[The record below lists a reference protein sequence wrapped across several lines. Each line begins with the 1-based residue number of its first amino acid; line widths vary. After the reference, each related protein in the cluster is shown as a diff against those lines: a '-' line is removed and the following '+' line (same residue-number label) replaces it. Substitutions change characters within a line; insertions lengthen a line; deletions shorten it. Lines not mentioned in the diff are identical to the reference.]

1 MDEEQLAIQ
10 FDVKTLHTNIVKRFL
25 SKVKKAIVT
34 FIVRVLEI
42 VTSIVGMIILV
53 PLMIV
58 VAIKNAIN
66 KDNGPIFY
74 TQNRIGKNG
83 KIFKMYKFR
92 TMNVNADEELAKI
105 LQEDEEKREEYRK
118 YKKLKD
124 DPRITKTGAFL
135 RRTGL
140 DEFPQLI
147 NVFLGQMSIVG
158 PRPYLPE
165 EIDDMGVYYTYII
178 QHKPGITG
186 ISQISGRTS
195 MDFVDRMD
203 MDLKYHYRRNAI
215 VDMKIAL
222 ITLLVTLRNRNA
234 YTGVGTQVNDLTEQF
249 LKGITLFVKRL
260 IDICGA
266 IVGIIILIPVTAVV
280 AVVNF
285 ICKDYGPLFYSQDRI
300 GKDGKHF
307 KMYKF
312 RSMVVGADE
321 ILKKLL
327 AENEDLRKEFEAT
340 RKLQNDPRITK
351 AGKIL
356 RKTSLDEFPQF
367 INVLKGEMSLVGP
380 RAVIDDEI
388 EYFGNHKEEVLS
400 VKPGITGYWAA
411 NGRSNTSY
419 DERVEME
426 TYYANNVSIPLD
438 IKILFKTVISVIK
451 KEGAV

>member
-1 MDEEQLAIQ
+1 
-10 FDVKTLHTNIVKRFL
+10 
-25 SKVKKAIVT
+25 
-34 FIVRVLEI
+34 
-42 VTSIVGMIILV
+42 
-53 PLMIV
+53 
-58 VAIKNAIN
+58 
-66 KDNGPIFY
+66 
-74 TQNRIGKNG
+74 
-83 KIFKMYKFR
+83 
-92 TMNVNADEELAKI
+92 
-105 LQEDEEKREEYRK
+105 
-118 YKKLKD
+118 
-124 DPRITKTGAFL
+124 
-135 RRTGL
+135 
-140 DEFPQLI
+140 
-147 NVFLGQMSIVG
+147 
-158 PRPYLPE
+158 
-165 EIDDMGVYYTYII
+165 
-178 QHKPGITG
+178 
-186 ISQISGRTS
+186 

>member
-105 LQEDEEKREEYRK
+105 LQEDEERREEYRK

-222 ITLLVTLRNRNA
+222 ITLLVTLRNRDA

-388 EYFGNHKEEVLS
+388 EYFGKHKEEVLS

>member
-105 LQEDEEKREEYRK
+105 LQEDEERREEYRK

>member
-58 VAIKNAIN
+58 VAIKNVIN

-105 LQEDEEKREEYRK
+105 LQEDEERREEYRK

-222 ITLLVTLRNRNA
+222 ITLLVTLRNRDA
-234 YTGVGTQVNDLTEQF
+234 YIGVGTQVNDLTEQF

-388 EYFGNHKEEVLS
+388 EYFGNHREEVLS

>member
-10 FDVKTLHTNIVKRFL
+10 FDVKTLHTNIIKRFL

-58 VAIKNAIN
+58 VAIKNVIN

-105 LQEDEEKREEYRK
+105 LQEDEERREEYRK

-222 ITLLVTLRNRNA
+222 ITLLVTLRNRDA

>member
-10 FDVKTLHTNIVKRFL
+10 FDVKTLHTNIIKRFL

-222 ITLLVTLRNRNA
+222 ITLLVTLRNRDA

-388 EYFGNHKEEVLS
+388 EYFGKHKEEVLS

>member
-25 SKVKKAIVT
+25 SKVNKAIVT

-105 LQEDEEKREEYRK
+105 LQEDEERREEYRK

-222 ITLLVTLRNRNA
+222 ITLLVTLRNRDA

-367 INVLKGEMSLVGP
+367 INVLKGEMSLVWP

>member
-105 LQEDEEKREEYRK
+105 LQEDEERREEYRK

-222 ITLLVTLRNRNA
+222 ITLLVTLRNRDA

-367 INVLKGEMSLVGP
+367 INVLKGDMSLVGP
-380 RAVIDDEI
+380 RPYLPREREEI
-388 EYFGNHKEEVLS
+388 NGFFNYIMS
-400 VKPGITGYWAA
+400 VKPGLTGLWQV
-411 NGRSNTSY
+411 NGRSDTTFTERLTLDMSY
-419 DERVEME
+419 
-426 TYYANNVSIPLD
+426 YYKHNLKMD
-438 IKILFKTVISVIK
+438 LKILGKTVKNVVK
-451 KEGAV
+451 KEGAI

>member
-1 MDEEQLAIQ
+1 MEEEQLAIP
-10 FDVKTLHTNIVKRFL
+10 FDEKALKANVAKKVFTKLRKLTLAFFKRIFEIIV
-25 SKVKKAIVT
+25 
-34 FIVRVLEI
+34 
-42 VTSIVGMIILV
+42 SIVGLILLV
-53 PLMIV
+53 PLTII

-66 KDNGPIFY
+66 KDFGPIFY
-74 TQNRIGKNG
+74 TQKRIGKNG

-92 TMNVNADEELAKI
+92 TMGLDADEKLEKI
-105 LQEDEEKREEYRK
+105 LEDDKRKEEYKK
-118 YKKLKD
+118 YKKLNN

-140 DEFPQLI
+140 DELPQML
-147 NVFLGQMSIVG
+147 NVFKGEMSIVG
-158 PRPYLPE
+158 PRPYMPVE
-165 EIDDMGVYYTYII
+165 QDEMGTYYSYII

-186 ISQISGRTS
+186 ISQISGKAR
-195 MDFVDRMD
+195 MDFADRMD
-203 MDLKYHYRRNAI
+203 MDLKYHYKRNFLLDIKI
-215 VDMKIAL
+215 VL
-222 ITLLVTLRNRNA
+222 ITMLVTLRRRET
-234 YTGVGTQVNDLTEQF
+234 YSDVGTQVNDLAGDIA
-249 LKGITLFVKRL
+249 KGLTLATKRL

-266 IVGIIILIPVTAVV
+266 LVGIAILLPLTVVV
-280 AVVNF
+280 AIINF
-285 ICKDYGPLFYSQDRI
+285 ANKENGPLFYSQKRI
-300 GKDGKHF
+300 GKNGKYF

-327 AENEDLRKEFEAT
+327 EENEDLRKEFEET
-340 RKLQNDPRITK
+340 RKLQDDPRITK
-351 AGKIL
+351 VGRFL

-380 RAVIDDEI
+380 RAVIDGEI
-388 EYFGNHKEEVLS
+388 EKFGEHKEEVLS

-426 TYYANNVSIPLD
+426 TYYVKNISILLD
-438 IKILFKTVISVIK
+438 IQILLKTVISVIK

>member
-10 FDVKTLHTNIVKRFL
+10 FDVKTLHTNIIKRFL

-58 VAIKNAIN
+58 VAIKNVIN

-105 LQEDEEKREEYRK
+105 LQEDEERREEYRK

-195 MDFVDRMD
+195 IDFVDRMD

-222 ITLLVTLRNRNA
+222 ITLLVTLRNRDA

>member
-10 FDVKTLHTNIVKRFL
+10 FDVKTLHTNIIKRFL

-58 VAIKNAIN
+58 VAIKNVIN
-66 KDNGPIFY
+66 KDNGSIFY

-105 LQEDEEKREEYRK
+105 LQEDEERREEYRK

-195 MDFVDRMD
+195 IDFVDRMD

-222 ITLLVTLRNRNA
+222 ITLLVTLRNRDA

-388 EYFGNHKEEVLS
+388 EYFGKHKEEVLS

>member
-58 VAIKNAIN
+58 VAIKNVIN

-92 TMNVNADEELAKI
+92 TMNVNADEELDKI
-105 LQEDEEKREEYRK
+105 LQEDEERREEYRK

-222 ITLLVTLRNRNA
+222 ITLLVTLRNRDA

>member
-58 VAIKNAIN
+58 VAIKNVIN
-66 KDNGPIFY
+66 KDNGSIFY

-105 LQEDEEKREEYRK
+105 LQEDEERREEYRK

-195 MDFVDRMD
+195 IDFVDRMD

-222 ITLLVTLRNRNA
+222 ITLLVTLRNRDA

-388 EYFGNHKEEVLS
+388 EYFGKHKEEVLS

>member
-105 LQEDEEKREEYRK
+105 LQEDEERREEYRK

-222 ITLLVTLRNRNA
+222 ITLLVTLRNRDA
-234 YTGVGTQVNDLTEQF
+234 YIGVGTQVNDLTEQF

>member
-1 MDEEQLAIQ
+1 MEEEQLTIQ
-10 FDVKTLHTNIVKRFL
+10 FDVKTLHTNIIKRLLVKIKQILVAFVKRVF
-25 SKVKKAIVT
+25 
-34 FIVRVLEI
+34 EI
-42 VTSIVGMIILV
+42 FVSILGLILLV
-53 PLMIV
+53 PLTIF

-92 TMNVNADEELAKI
+92 TMNVNADEELANI
-105 LQEDEEKREEYRK
+105 LKENEKKREEFKK

-140 DEFPQLI
+140 DELPQMI
-147 NVFLGQMSIVG
+147 NVFFGQMSIVG

-165 EIDDMGVYYTYII
+165 EQEEMGTYYTYII

-203 MDLKYHYRRNAI
+203 MDLRYHYRKNFLLD
-215 VDMKIAL
+215 VKIAL
-222 ITLLVTLRNRNA
+222 ITMLVTLRNRDT
-234 YTGVGTQVNDLTEQF
+234 YSGVGTQVNDLAGSVANS
-249 LKGITLFVKRL
+249 LTLFVKRL

-266 IVGIIILIPVTAVV
+266 IVGILILIPVTAVV

-367 INVLKGEMSLVGP
+367 INVLKGDMSLVGP

-388 EYFGNHKEEVLS
+388 EYFGKHKEEVLS

-426 TYYANNVSIPLD
+426 TYYANNISIPLD

>member
-222 ITLLVTLRNRNA
+222 ITLLVTLRNRDA

-388 EYFGNHKEEVLS
+388 EYFGKHKEEVLS

>member
-10 FDVKTLHTNIVKRFL
+10 FDVKTLHTNIIKRFL

-105 LQEDEEKREEYRK
+105 LQEDEERREEYRK

-222 ITLLVTLRNRNA
+222 ITLLVTLRNRDA

-321 ILKKLL
+321 ILRKLL

>member
-105 LQEDEEKREEYRK
+105 LQEDEERREEYRK

-388 EYFGNHKEEVLS
+388 EYFGKHKEEVLS

>member
-105 LQEDEEKREEYRK
+105 LKEDEERREEYRK

-222 ITLLVTLRNRNA
+222 ITLLVTLRNRDA

-388 EYFGNHKEEVLS
+388 EYFGKHKEEVLS

>member
-58 VAIKNAIN
+58 VAIKNVIN

-105 LQEDEEKREEYRK
+105 LQEDEERREEYRK

-222 ITLLVTLRNRNA
+222 ITLLVTLRNRDA

>member
-10 FDVKTLHTNIVKRFL
+10 FDVKTLHTNIIKRFL

-105 LQEDEEKREEYRK
+105 LQEDEERKEEYRK

-186 ISQISGRTS
+186 ISQISGKTS

-222 ITLLVTLRNRNA
+222 ITLLVTLRNRDA

-388 EYFGNHKEEVLS
+388 EYFGKHKEEVLS

>member
-10 FDVKTLHTNIVKRFL
+10 FDVKTLHTNIIKRFFT
-25 SKVKKAIVT
+25 KVKKAIVT

-42 VTSIVGMIILV
+42 ITSIVGMVILL
-53 PLMIV
+53 PLMLV
-58 VAIKNAIN
+58 VAIKNAMN

-74 TQNRIGKNG
+74 TQKRIGKNG

-92 TMNVNADEELAKI
+92 TMNINADEELAKI
-105 LQEDEEKREEYRK
+105 LQEDEEKKEEYKK

-165 EIDDMGVYYTYII
+165 EIEDMGTYYTYII

-186 ISQISGRTS
+186 ISQISGKTN

-203 MDLKYHYRRNAI
+203 MDIKYHYRRNAI

-222 ITLLVTLRNRNA
+222 ITLLVTLRNRDTYN
-234 YTGVGTQVNDLTEQF
+234 GVGTQVNDLTEQF
-249 LKGITLFVKRL
+249 LKGLTLFVKRA

-266 IVGIIILIPVTAVV
+266 IVGLIILVPVTAVV
-280 AVVNF
+280 AIVNF

-388 EYFGNHKEEVLS
+388 EYFGEHKEEVLS

-426 TYYANNVSIPLD
+426 TFYANNVSIPLD

>member
-1 MDEEQLAIQ
+1 MEEEQLTIQ
-10 FDVKTLHTNIVKRFL
+10 FDVKTLHTNIIKRLLVKIKQILVAFVKRVF
-25 SKVKKAIVT
+25 
-34 FIVRVLEI
+34 EI
-42 VTSIVGMIILV
+42 FVSILGLILLV
-53 PLMIV
+53 PLTIF

-92 TMNVNADEELAKI
+92 TMNVNADEELANI
-105 LQEDEEKREEYRK
+105 LKENEKKREEFKK

-140 DEFPQLI
+140 DELPQMI
-147 NVFLGQMSIVG
+147 NVFFGQMSIVG

-165 EIDDMGVYYTYII
+165 EQEEMGTYYTYII

-203 MDLKYHYRRNAI
+203 MDLRYHYRKNFLLD
-215 VDMKIAL
+215 VKIAL
-222 ITLLVTLRNRNA
+222 ITMLVTLRNRDT
-234 YTGVGTQVNDLTEQF
+234 YSGVGTQVNDLAGSIAKN
-249 LKGITLFVKRL
+249 LTLFVKRL

-266 IVGIIILIPVTAVV
+266 IVGILILIPVTAVV

-388 EYFGNHKEEVLS
+388 EYFGKHKEEVLS

>member
-58 VAIKNAIN
+58 VAIKNVIN

-105 LQEDEEKREEYRK
+105 LQEDEERREEYRK

>member
-105 LQEDEEKREEYRK
+105 LQEDEERREEYRK

-222 ITLLVTLRNRNA
+222 ITLLVTLRNRDA

-321 ILKKLL
+321 ILKRLL

>member
-10 FDVKTLHTNIVKRFL
+10 FDVKTLHTNIIKRFL

-105 LQEDEEKREEYRK
+105 LQEDEERREEYRK

-222 ITLLVTLRNRNA
+222 ITLLVTLRNRDA

>member
-105 LQEDEEKREEYRK
+105 LQEDEERREEYRK

-222 ITLLVTLRNRNA
+222 ITLLVTLRNRDA

-367 INVLKGEMSLVGP
+367 INVFNGEMCLVGP

-388 EYFGNHKEEVLS
+388 EYFGNHREEVLS